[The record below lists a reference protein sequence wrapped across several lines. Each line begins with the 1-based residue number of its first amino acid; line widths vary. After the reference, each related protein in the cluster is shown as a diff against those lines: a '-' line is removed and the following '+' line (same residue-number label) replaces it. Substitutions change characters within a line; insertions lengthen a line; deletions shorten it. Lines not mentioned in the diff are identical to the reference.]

1 MYNIKANLLREKLQE
16 AGFEMH
22 GARLNFIARF
32 VMALITVRTVSLATL
47 ASVLNAAVEVASN
60 EKRIKR
66 FFGDMVIEGDMLAR
80 CVLAWLPKERYLLS
94 LDRTNWKLG
103 STDINILMLAVA
115 HEGMAYPLLWTI
127 LPHAGNSDTRER
139 LELLDKAL
147 KLVNFEHIEALVADR
162 EFIGEDW
169 FGGLKERRIAFVMR
183 VKSNTRIGSRG
194 RTLSAGKRYG
204 HLKLGEPYV
213 SPKRCWV
220 LGSRL
225 FLAATRA
232 PDGDLV
238 VLACTAQ
245 ADLALSRYARRWNI
259 ETLFGAL
266 KGRGFNLEDTHLTQG
281 ERLST
286 LLALLALAFTWAYL
300 LGTWLHEQKP
310 LKLKKHGYAPKSLFK
325 RGFELLRAAIT
336 AAPNEAK
343 YPLELCL
350 KVLSP

>member
-1 MYNIKANLLREKLQE
+1 MYRIKANLLREKLQE
-16 AGFEMH
+16 SGFTMH

-66 FFGDMVIEGDMLAR
+66 FFGDIVIEEEMLVR
-80 CVLAWLPKERYLLS
+80 CLLAWLPKESYLLT

-103 STDINILMLAVA
+103 SAHINVLMLAVA
-115 HEGMAYPLLWTI
+115 HEGMAYPLVWTV
-127 LPHAGNSDTRER
+127 LPHAGNSTTQER
-139 LELLDKAL
+139 LAL
-147 KLVNFEHIEALVADR
+147 VDRMLALVRPQSIEALVADR

-169 FGGLKERRIAFVMR
+169 VDGLKRRGITFVMR
-183 VKSNTRIGSRG
+183 IKSNTRIGSRG
-194 RTLSAGKRYG
+194 RYLSAGRRYNY
-204 HLKLGEPYV
+204 LNPGEI
-213 SPKRCWV
+213 SICPKRCWV
-220 LGSRL
+220 FGSRL

-232 PDGDLV
+232 PDGGLL

-245 ADLALSRYARRWNI
+245 VERALPRYARRWEI
-259 ETLFGAL
+259 ETLFSAL
-266 KGRGFNLEDTHLTQG
+266 KRRGFNLEDSHLTQA

-286 LLALLALAFTWAYL
+286 LLALLALAFTWAYR
-300 LGTWLHEQKP
+300 LGTWLHEQRP
-310 LKLKKHGYAPKSLFK
+310 LKLKKHGFAPKSLFK

-350 KVLSP
+350 EVLSP

>member
-1 MYNIKANLLREKLQE
+1 
-16 AGFEMH
+16 MH

-66 FFGDMVIEGDMLAR
+66 FFGTISIEEEMLAR
-80 CVLAWLPKERYLLS
+80 CVLAWLPKEPYLLT
-94 LDRTNWKLG
+94 LDRTNWQLG
-103 STDINILMLAVA
+103 GVDINILMLGIA
-115 HEGMAYPLLWTI
+115 HEGMAYPLLWTV
-127 LPHAGNSDTRER
+127 LPHAGNSDTQER
-139 LELLDKAL
+139 LALVDRLLAFL
-147 KLVNFEHIEALVADR
+147 SHQQIEALVADR

-169 FGGLKERRIAFVMR
+169 FAGLKARRIAFVMR
-183 VKSNTRIGSRG
+183 VKSNTRIASRG
-194 RTLSAGKRYG
+194 RTLSAGRRYN
-204 HLKLGEPYV
+204 HLKLGEDYV
-213 SPKRCWV
+213 CPKRCWV

-225 FLAATRA
+225 WLAVTRA
-232 PDGDLV
+232 PDGDLL

-245 ADLALSRYARRWNI
+245 AELALARYARRWDI

-266 KGRGFNLEDTHLTQG
+266 KRRGFNLEDTHLTQA
-281 ERLST
+281 ERLNT
-286 LLALLALAFTWAYL
+286 LLALLGLAFTWAYL
-300 LGTWLHEQKP
+300 LGTWLHQQRP

-350 KVLSP
+350 KLLSP

>member
-1 MYNIKANLLREKLQE
+1 MCTLKANLLREKLQG
-16 AGFEMH
+16 AGFKMH

-47 ASVLNAAVEVASN
+47 ASVLNTAVEIASN

-66 FFGDMVIEGDMLAR
+66 FFGDIVIEGDMLAR
-80 CVLAWLPKERYLLS
+80 CVLAWLPEERYVVT

-103 STDINILMLAVA
+103 SVEINILILGVA

-127 LPHAGNSDTRER
+127 LPHAGNSDTQER
-139 LELLDKAL
+139 LALIDRLLAL
-147 KLVNFEHIEALVADR
+147 LSPEQIEALVADR

-169 FGGLKERRIAFVMR
+169 YHGLKARGIAFVMR
-183 VKSNTRIGSRG
+183 LKSNTRIGSKG
-194 RTLSAGKRYG
+194 RYLSAKRRFG
-204 HLKLGEPYV
+204 FLKLAELYV
-213 SPKRCWV
+213 CPKRCWV

-232 PDGDLV
+232 PDGELV
-238 VLACTAQ
+238 VVACTAQ
-245 ADLALSRYARRWNI
+245 ANQALSRYARRWDI

-266 KGRGFNLEDTHLTQG
+266 KRRGFNLEDTHLTHP
-281 ERLST
+281 ERLNT
-286 LLALLALAFTWAYL
+286 LLVLLALAFTWAYL

-310 LKLKKHGYAPKSLFK
+310 LALKKHGYAPKSIFR

-336 AAPNEAK
+336 AVPNEAK

-350 KVLSP
+350 NVLSP

>member
-1 MYNIKANLLREKLQE
+1 MNNTKANLLREKLQE
-16 AGFEMH
+16 GGFRMH

-66 FFGDMVIEGDMLAR
+66 FFGGLVIEGEALAK
-80 CVLAWLPKERYLLS
+80 CILAWLPKEPYLLT

-103 STDINILMLAVA
+103 STEINILMLAVA
-115 HEGMAYPLLWTI
+115 HEGMAYPLLWTV
-127 LPHAGNSDTRER
+127 LPHAGNSDTQER
-139 LELLDKAL
+139 LALIDRLLFFL
-147 KLVNFEHIEALVADR
+147 SHQQIEALVADR

-169 FGGLKERRIAFVMR
+169 FKGLRARHVTFVMR
-183 VKSNTRIGSRG
+183 IKSNTRITSKG
-194 RTLSAGKRYG
+194 RTLSAAKRYG
-204 HLKLGEPYV
+204 YLKLGKVYV
-213 SPKRCWV
+213 SPKRCSL

-232 PDGDLV
+232 PDGDLL
-238 VLACTAQ
+238 VLACTKQVEQ
-245 ADLALSRYARRWNI
+245 ALPRYARRWDI

-266 KGRGFNLEDTHLTQG
+266 KRRGFNLEDTHLTQAQ
-281 ERLST
+281 RLST

-300 LGTWLHEQKP
+300 VGTWLHEQQP

-336 AAPNEAK
+336 AAPGEAK